1 MGSHGRAPAAGHR
14 DAHGN
19 LAQESAHH
27 ADQAFGRSVR
37 ISREPHP
44 QQRPSARRRADA
56 RGLICFA
63 QRKRTNQRSH
73 RASAQRHPA
82 RGSAQFHH
90 HRTNSTAG
98 GGAFRRASGRHDE
111 QTPPGQHRLS
121 AASGDVPRARVDQ
134 IFPQRNRRRLWRA
147 RSRHGFARLQAREK
161 ADEGA
166 GQHSPDDFVH
176 RQLVATLS
184 ACVRLSGCLTKSEAL
199 HLKRVSVMKFSVTKE
214 KLLEGLQQVQN
225 VVSTRTT
232 LPILSN
238 VLLQANGSEVHVT
251 TTDLDVGVRGSFE
264 AQVEKEGATTLR
276 ARRLFNIVRELPSSE
291 IQIDVDGKNA
301 ASIRSGQ
308 SFFKILGLPEEEF
321 PPLPKFENAKVV
333 TIRQK
338 DLRDGLRK
346 TSYAISTD
354 EPRYVLNGLLFS
366 LKENK
371 LTLVAT
377 DGRRL
382 AMVDI
387 ELEFPRSHE
396 ADIIVPT
403 KAVTELGRLLMDDG
417 EVKMSIGS
425 GQIAFELNNTL
436 LVSKLIEG
444 NYPNYKQVIPTET
457 KERVTLER
465 ETFLNSLRR
474 VSLLASDKSNSIKL
488 NFTKNN
494 IDITAN
500 TPEVGEA
507 KEALPVTYKG
517 REFSIAFNPEFLMA
531 PLRNLTEDE
540 VFLDLIDEMSPGV
553 LKIQTPFL
561 YVLMPM
567 RISS

>member
-1 MGSHGRAPAAGHR
+1 
-14 DAHGN
+14 
-19 LAQESAHH
+19 
-27 ADQAFGRSVR
+27 
-37 ISREPHP
+37 
-44 QQRPSARRRADA
+44 
-56 RGLICFA
+56 
-63 QRKRTNQRSH
+63 
-73 RASAQRHPA
+73 
-82 RGSAQFHH
+82 
-90 HRTNSTAG
+90 
-98 GGAFRRASGRHDE
+98 
-111 QTPPGQHRLS
+111 
-121 AASGDVPRARVDQ
+121 
-134 IFPQRNRRRLWRA
+134 
-147 RSRHGFARLQAREK
+147 
-161 ADEGA
+161 
-166 GQHSPDDFVH
+166 
-176 RQLVATLS
+176 
-184 ACVRLSGCLTKSEAL
+184 
-199 HLKRVSVMKFSVTKE
+199 MKFSVTKE
-214 KLLEGLQQVQN
+214 KLLEGLAQVQN

-238 VLLQANGSEVHVT
+238 VLLQAKGNEVHLT

-264 AQVEKEGATTLR
+264 ANVEKEGATTLP
-276 ARRLFNIVRELPSSE
+276 ARRLFTIIRELPSSE
-291 IQIDVDGKNA
+291 VQVEVDGKNA

-321 PPLPKFENAKVV
+321 PPLPKFDSAKVI

-354 EPRYVLNGLLFS
+354 ETRYVLNGLLFS

-387 ELEFPRSHE
+387 ELEFPT
-396 ADIIVPT
+396 DV
-403 KAVTELGRLLMDDG
+403 G
-417 EVKMSIGS
+417 EVKVSVGS
-425 GQIAFELNNTL
+425 GQIDFDLNNTL

-444 NYPNYKQVIPTET
+444 NYPNYRQVIPSET

-507 KEALPVTYKG
+507 KESLAVVYKG
-517 REFSIAFNPEFLMA
+517 REFSIAFNPEFFMA
-531 PLRNLTEDE
+531 PLRNLTDDE

>member
-1 MGSHGRAPAAGHR
+1 
-14 DAHGN
+14 
-19 LAQESAHH
+19 
-27 ADQAFGRSVR
+27 
-37 ISREPHP
+37 
-44 QQRPSARRRADA
+44 
-56 RGLICFA
+56 
-63 QRKRTNQRSH
+63 
-73 RASAQRHPA
+73 
-82 RGSAQFHH
+82 
-90 HRTNSTAG
+90 
-98 GGAFRRASGRHDE
+98 
-111 QTPPGQHRLS
+111 
-121 AASGDVPRARVDQ
+121 
-134 IFPQRNRRRLWRA
+134 
-147 RSRHGFARLQAREK
+147 
-161 ADEGA
+161 
-166 GQHSPDDFVH
+166 
-176 RQLVATLS
+176 
-184 ACVRLSGCLTKSEAL
+184 
-199 HLKRVSVMKFSVTKE
+199 MKFSVTKE

-238 VLLQANGSEVHVT
+238 VLLQAGEDEIHFT
-251 TTDLDVGVRGSFE
+251 TTDLDVGVRGSCE
-264 AQVEKEGATTLR
+264 ARVEKGGATTLP
-276 ARRLFNIVRELPSSE
+276 ARRLFNIVRELPSTE
-291 IQIDVDGKNA
+291 IQVDVDGKNA

-308 SFFKILGLPEEEF
+308 SFFKILGLPEDEF
-321 PPLPKFENAKVV
+321 PPLPKFEDAKVV

-354 EPRYVLNGLLFS
+354 ETRYVLNGVLFS
-366 LKENK
+366 FKDNK

-382 AMVDI
+382 AMVEI

-396 ADIIVPT
+396 TDLIVPT
-403 KAVTELGRLLMDDG
+403 KAVTELQRLLTGDG
-417 EVKMSIGS
+417 DVKVSMGS
-425 GQIAFELNNTL
+425 GQIAFDLNKTL

-444 NYPNYKQVIPTET
+444 NYPNYRQVIPAEA
-457 KERVTLER
+457 KERIKLER
-465 ETFLNSLRR
+465 EMFLNSVRR
-474 VSLLASDKSNSIKL
+474 VSLLASDKSHSIKL
-488 NFTKNN
+488 HFSKNN

-507 KEALPVTYKG
+507 KESLAVAYKG

-531 PLRNLTEDE
+531 PLRALGEDE

>member
-1 MGSHGRAPAAGHR
+1 
-14 DAHGN
+14 
-19 LAQESAHH
+19 
-27 ADQAFGRSVR
+27 
-37 ISREPHP
+37 
-44 QQRPSARRRADA
+44 
-56 RGLICFA
+56 
-63 QRKRTNQRSH
+63 
-73 RASAQRHPA
+73 
-82 RGSAQFHH
+82 
-90 HRTNSTAG
+90 
-98 GGAFRRASGRHDE
+98 
-111 QTPPGQHRLS
+111 
-121 AASGDVPRARVDQ
+121 
-134 IFPQRNRRRLWRA
+134 
-147 RSRHGFARLQAREK
+147 
-161 ADEGA
+161 
-166 GQHSPDDFVH
+166 
-176 RQLVATLS
+176 
-184 ACVRLSGCLTKSEAL
+184 
-199 HLKRVSVMKFSVTKE
+199 MKFSATKE

-238 VLLQANGSEVHVT
+238 VLLQAKEGAVHLT

-264 AQVEKEGATTLR
+264 ANVDKVGATTLP
-276 ARRLFNIVRELPSSE
+276 ARRLFTIIRELPSSE
-291 IQIDVDGKNA
+291 IAIEVDGKNA

-333 TIRQK
+333 TMRQK
-338 DLRDGLRK
+338 DLHDGLRK
-346 TSYAISTD
+346 TAYAISTD
-354 EPRYVLNGLLFS
+354 ETRYVLNGVLFS
-366 LKENK
+366 FKENR

-382 AMVDI
+382 AMLDI

-396 ADIIVPT
+396 AEIIVPT
-403 KAVTELGRLLMDDG
+403 KAVTELQRLLKDDG
-417 EVKMSIGS
+417 EVKISVGS
-425 GQIAFELNNTL
+425 GQIAFDLNNTL

-444 NYPNYKQVIPTET
+444 NYPNYKQVIPSEA

-488 NFTKNN
+488 NFSKNN
-494 IDITAN
+494 IEITAN

-507 KEALPVTYKG
+507 RESLPVAYKG
-517 REFSIAFNPEFLMA
+517 RDFAIAFNPEFLMA

-540 VFLDLIDEMSPGV
+540 VFFDLIDEMSPGV

-567 RISS
+567 RVSS

>member
-1 MGSHGRAPAAGHR
+1 
-14 DAHGN
+14 
-19 LAQESAHH
+19 
-27 ADQAFGRSVR
+27 
-37 ISREPHP
+37 
-44 QQRPSARRRADA
+44 
-56 RGLICFA
+56 
-63 QRKRTNQRSH
+63 
-73 RASAQRHPA
+73 
-82 RGSAQFHH
+82 
-90 HRTNSTAG
+90 
-98 GGAFRRASGRHDE
+98 
-111 QTPPGQHRLS
+111 
-121 AASGDVPRARVDQ
+121 
-134 IFPQRNRRRLWRA
+134 
-147 RSRHGFARLQAREK
+147 
-161 ADEGA
+161 
-166 GQHSPDDFVH
+166 
-176 RQLVATLS
+176 
-184 ACVRLSGCLTKSEAL
+184 
-199 HLKRVSVMKFSVTKE
+199 MKFSATKE

-238 VLLQANGSEVHVT
+238 VLLQAKEGAVHLT

-264 AQVEKEGATTLR
+264 ANVDKVGATTLP
-276 ARRLFNIVRELPSSE
+276 ARRLFTIIRELPSSE
-291 IQIDVDGKNA
+291 IAIEVDGKNA

-333 TIRQK
+333 TMRQK
-338 DLRDGLRK
+338 DLHDGLRK
-346 TSYAISTD
+346 TAYAISTD
-354 EPRYVLNGLLFS
+354 ETRYVLNGVLFS
-366 LKENK
+366 FKENR

-382 AMVDI
+382 AMLDI

-396 ADIIVPT
+396 AEIIVPT
-403 KAVTELGRLLMDDG
+403 KAVTELQRLLKDDG
-417 EVKMSIGS
+417 EVKISVGS
-425 GQIAFELNNTL
+425 GQIAFDLNNTL

-444 NYPNYKQVIPTET
+444 NYPNYKQVIPSEA

-488 NFTKNN
+488 NFSKNN
-494 IDITAN
+494 IEITAN

-507 KEALPVTYKG
+507 RESLPVAYKG
-517 REFSIAFNPEFLMA
+517 RDFSIAFNPEFLMA

-540 VFLDLIDEMSPGV
+540 VFFDLIDEMSPGV

-567 RISS
+567 RVSS

>member
-1 MGSHGRAPAAGHR
+1 
-14 DAHGN
+14 
-19 LAQESAHH
+19 
-27 ADQAFGRSVR
+27 
-37 ISREPHP
+37 
-44 QQRPSARRRADA
+44 
-56 RGLICFA
+56 
-63 QRKRTNQRSH
+63 
-73 RASAQRHPA
+73 
-82 RGSAQFHH
+82 
-90 HRTNSTAG
+90 
-98 GGAFRRASGRHDE
+98 
-111 QTPPGQHRLS
+111 
-121 AASGDVPRARVDQ
+121 
-134 IFPQRNRRRLWRA
+134 
-147 RSRHGFARLQAREK
+147 
-161 ADEGA
+161 
-166 GQHSPDDFVH
+166 
-176 RQLVATLS
+176 
-184 ACVRLSGCLTKSEAL
+184 
-199 HLKRVSVMKFSVTKE
+199 MKFSATKE

-238 VLLQANGSEVHVT
+238 VLLQAKGSEVHLT
-251 TTDLDVGVRGSFE
+251 TTDLDVGVRGAFE
-264 AQVEKEGATTLR
+264 ASVEKDGATTLP
-276 ARRLFNIVRELPSSE
+276 ARRLFTIIRELPSSE
-291 IQIDVDGKNA
+291 VSIEVDAKNA

-321 PPLPKFENAKVV
+321 PPLPKFENAKSV
-333 TIRQK
+333 TIPQK
-338 DLRDGLRK
+338 TLRDGLKK

-354 EPRYVLNGLLFS
+354 ETRYVLNGLLFS
-366 LKENK
+366 FKENK

-396 ADIIVPT
+396 TDIIVPT
-403 KAVTELGRLLMDDG
+403 KAVTELGRLLTDDG
-417 EVKMSIGS
+417 EVKVSVGS

-488 NFTKNN
+488 NFSKNN
-494 IDITAN
+494 IEITAN

-507 KEALPVTYKG
+507 KEALPVAYKG
-517 REFSIAFNPEFLMA
+517 RDFSIAFNPEFLMA
-531 PLRNLTEDE
+531 PLRALAEDE

-553 LKIQTPFL
+553 LKISTPFL

-567 RISS
+567 RISA

>member
-1 MGSHGRAPAAGHR
+1 
-14 DAHGN
+14 
-19 LAQESAHH
+19 
-27 ADQAFGRSVR
+27 
-37 ISREPHP
+37 
-44 QQRPSARRRADA
+44 
-56 RGLICFA
+56 
-63 QRKRTNQRSH
+63 
-73 RASAQRHPA
+73 
-82 RGSAQFHH
+82 
-90 HRTNSTAG
+90 
-98 GGAFRRASGRHDE
+98 
-111 QTPPGQHRLS
+111 
-121 AASGDVPRARVDQ
+121 
-134 IFPQRNRRRLWRA
+134 
-147 RSRHGFARLQAREK
+147 
-161 ADEGA
+161 
-166 GQHSPDDFVH
+166 
-176 RQLVATLS
+176 
-184 ACVRLSGCLTKSEAL
+184 
-199 HLKRVSVMKFSVTKE
+199 MKFSVTKE
-214 KLLEGLQQVQN
+214 KLLECLQQVQN

-238 VLLQANGSEVHVT
+238 VLLQTNGSEVRLT

-264 AQVEKEGATTLR
+264 AQVEKEGATTLP
-276 ARRLFNIVRELPSSE
+276 ARRLFNIIRELPSSE
-291 IQIDVDGKNA
+291 IQFDVDGKNA

-321 PPLPKFENAKVV
+321 PPLPKFDDSKVV

-354 EPRYVLNGLLFS
+354 ETRYVLNGVLFS
-366 LKENK
+366 FKDNK

-387 ELEFPRSHE
+387 DLEFPRSHE
-396 ADIIVPT
+396 GDIIVPT
-403 KAVTELGRLLMDDG
+403 KAVTELHRLLTDEGDLRIS
-417 EVKMSIGS
+417 VGS
-425 GQIAFELNNTL
+425 GQIAFDLEKAL

-444 NYPNYKQVIPTET
+444 NYPNYRQVIPGEM

-488 NFTKNN
+488 NFSKNN
-494 IDITAN
+494 IDVTAN

-507 KEALPVTYKG
+507 KESLAVAYKG

-540 VFLDLIDEMSPGV
+540 IFLDLIDEMSPGV
-553 LKIQTPFL
+553 IKIQSPFL
-561 YVLMPM
+561 
-567 RISS
+567 

>member
-1 MGSHGRAPAAGHR
+1 
-14 DAHGN
+14 
-19 LAQESAHH
+19 
-27 ADQAFGRSVR
+27 
-37 ISREPHP
+37 
-44 QQRPSARRRADA
+44 
-56 RGLICFA
+56 
-63 QRKRTNQRSH
+63 
-73 RASAQRHPA
+73 
-82 RGSAQFHH
+82 
-90 HRTNSTAG
+90 
-98 GGAFRRASGRHDE
+98 
-111 QTPPGQHRLS
+111 
-121 AASGDVPRARVDQ
+121 
-134 IFPQRNRRRLWRA
+134 
-147 RSRHGFARLQAREK
+147 
-161 ADEGA
+161 
-166 GQHSPDDFVH
+166 
-176 RQLVATLS
+176 
-184 ACVRLSGCLTKSEAL
+184 
-199 HLKRVSVMKFSVTKE
+199 MKFSATKE

-238 VLLQANGSEVHVT
+238 VLLQASDGEVHLT

-264 AQVEKEGATTLR
+264 AEVEKEGATTLP

-321 PPLPKFENAKVV
+321 PPLPKFEDAKVV

-354 EPRYVLNGLLFS
+354 ETRYVLNGLLFS

-387 ELEFPRSHE
+387 ELEIPRSQE

-403 KAVTELGRLLMDDG
+403 KAVTELQRLLTGDG
-417 EVKMSIGS
+417 DVKVSVSS
-425 GQIAFELNNTL
+425 GQIAFDLNKTL

-444 NYPNYKQVIPTET
+444 NYPNYKQVIPGEA

-465 ETFLNSLRR
+465 ETFLNSVKR
-474 VSLLASDKSNSIKL
+474 VSLLASEKSNSIKL
-488 NFTKNN
+488 SFAKNN

-507 KEALPVTYKG
+507 KESLPVQYKG
-517 REFSIAFNPEFLMA
+517 RDFSIAFNPEFLMA

>member
-1 MGSHGRAPAAGHR
+1 
-14 DAHGN
+14 
-19 LAQESAHH
+19 
-27 ADQAFGRSVR
+27 
-37 ISREPHP
+37 
-44 QQRPSARRRADA
+44 
-56 RGLICFA
+56 
-63 QRKRTNQRSH
+63 
-73 RASAQRHPA
+73 
-82 RGSAQFHH
+82 
-90 HRTNSTAG
+90 
-98 GGAFRRASGRHDE
+98 
-111 QTPPGQHRLS
+111 
-121 AASGDVPRARVDQ
+121 
-134 IFPQRNRRRLWRA
+134 
-147 RSRHGFARLQAREK
+147 
-161 ADEGA
+161 
-166 GQHSPDDFVH
+166 
-176 RQLVATLS
+176 
-184 ACVRLSGCLTKSEAL
+184 
-199 HLKRVSVMKFSVTKE
+199 MKFSVTKE
-214 KLLEGLQQVQN
+214 KLLECLQQVQN

-238 VLLQANGSEVHVT
+238 VLLQTNGSEVRLT

-264 AQVEKEGATTLR
+264 AQVEKEGATTLP
-276 ARRLFNIVRELPSSE
+276 ARRLFNIIRELPSSE
-291 IQIDVDGKNA
+291 IQFDVDGKNA

-321 PPLPKFENAKVV
+321 PPLPKFDDSKVV

-354 EPRYVLNGLLFS
+354 ETRYVLNGVLFS
-366 LKENK
+366 FKDNK

-387 ELEFPRSHE
+387 DLEFPRSHE
-396 ADIIVPT
+396 GDIIVPT
-403 KAVTELGRLLMDDG
+403 KAVTELHRLLTDEGDLRIS
-417 EVKMSIGS
+417 VGS
-425 GQIAFELNNTL
+425 GQIAFDLEKAL

-444 NYPNYKQVIPTET
+444 NYPNYRQVIPGEM

-488 NFTKNN
+488 NFSKNN
-494 IDITAN
+494 IDVTAN

-507 KEALPVTYKG
+507 KESLAVAYKG

-540 VFLDLIDEMSPGV
+540 IFLDLIDEMSPGV
-553 LKIQTPFL
+553 IKIQSPFL

>member
-1 MGSHGRAPAAGHR
+1 
-14 DAHGN
+14 
-19 LAQESAHH
+19 
-27 ADQAFGRSVR
+27 
-37 ISREPHP
+37 
-44 QQRPSARRRADA
+44 
-56 RGLICFA
+56 
-63 QRKRTNQRSH
+63 
-73 RASAQRHPA
+73 
-82 RGSAQFHH
+82 
-90 HRTNSTAG
+90 
-98 GGAFRRASGRHDE
+98 
-111 QTPPGQHRLS
+111 
-121 AASGDVPRARVDQ
+121 
-134 IFPQRNRRRLWRA
+134 
-147 RSRHGFARLQAREK
+147 
-161 ADEGA
+161 
-166 GQHSPDDFVH
+166 
-176 RQLVATLS
+176 
-184 ACVRLSGCLTKSEAL
+184 
-199 HLKRVSVMKFSVTKE
+199 MKFSATKE

-238 VLLQANGSEVHVT
+238 VLLQAKGGEVHLT
-251 TTDLDVGVRGSFE
+251 TTDLDVGVRGAFE
-264 AQVEKEGATTLR
+264 ASVEKDGATTLP
-276 ARRLFNIVRELPSSE
+276 ARRLFTIIRELPSSE
-291 IQIDVDGKNA
+291 VSIEVDGKNA

-321 PPLPKFENAKVV
+321 PPLPKFDSAKVV

-354 EPRYVLNGLLFS
+354 ETRYVLNGLLFS
-366 LKENK
+366 FKENK

-387 ELEFPRSHE
+387 ELEFPKSHE

-403 KAVTELGRLLMDDG
+403 KAVTELGRLLGEDG
-417 EVKMSIGS
+417 EVKVSVGS
-425 GQIAFELNNTL
+425 GQIAFDLNNTL

-444 NYPNYKQVIPTET
+444 NYPNYKQVIPSET

-488 NFTKNN
+488 NFSKNN

-507 KEALPVTYKG
+507 KESLPVSYKG

-531 PLRNLTEDE
+531 PLRPLGEDE